1 MNITLSLSEQHLQTL
16 IFSLEYQLYQPSY
29 LVNDVERAQVEEVLQ
44 ILLKHFPSAERRL
57 V

>member
-1 MNITLSLSEQHLQTL
+1 MDITLSLSEQHLQTL

>member
-1 MNITLSLSEQHLQTL
+1 MDITLSLSEQHLQTL

-44 ILLKHFPSAERRL
+44 ILLKHFPSAKRRL

>member
-44 ILLKHFPSAERRL
+44 ILLKHFPSAKRRL